1 MPERLDMK
9 AGRALA
15 LLIAVV
21 AALAIA
27 WPTAAWA
34 DVVAGGTGETGNW
47 SWSLDADGTLTIG
60 GTGIESDLAS
70 REALWHDN
78 ASSITAVSFKDG
90 STTGD
95 CLVRL
100 FGDCTNLERITWNGL
115 NTSAATNMESMFYG
129 CSNLKSVDLSGFTTA
144 NVTDMGGM
152 FWGCSGLE
160 SVTFGEHF
168 DTSGVTDMLAM
179 FWGCSSLTSL
189 DLSSFDTH
197 NGQTNM
203 DNMFHDCTSLA
214 SITLGEDFVWNTSG
228 VNATLPQPK
237 NDLTWVRVDGSGLP
251 TAGDKGYTPEAL
263 AEAYP
268 ATAKP
273 GTYVWNTF
281 VTVAYNANGGS
292 GQMTPK
298 VLRKAEGATLASSAF
313 ERPGYE
319 FVGWNTKADGTG
331 TSFTDGAKLSAS
343 DLESSIG
350 GTFML
355 YAQWK
360 ALPVDPEEPT
370 DPTDPSEPTNPSDPT
385 KPTTDPSDTDPSKTG
400 PSTTPSGT
408 IPQTGDAVSPM
419 LPIALC
425 AAGAVVI
432 AAGVGLRRRTN
443 S

>member
-1 MPERLDMK
+1 MK

-15 LLIAVV
+15 LLVAVV

-34 DVVAGGTGETGNW
+34 DVVVEGTGETGTW

-70 REALWHDN
+70 REAPWHDN
-78 ASSITAVSFKDG
+78 ASGITVVSFKDS

-100 FGDCTNLERITWNGL
+100 FGDCTNLKDIQWNGL
-115 NTSAATNMESMFYG
+115 NTAAATNMESMFYG
-129 CSNLKSVDLSGFTTA
+129 CINLEAVDLSGFTTS
-144 NVTDMGGM
+144 NVTDMG
-152 FWGCSGLE
+152 S
-160 SVTFGEHF
+160 
-168 DTSGVTDMLAM
+168 M
-179 FWGCSSLTSL
+179 FWGCSSLESVTFGKDFDTSAVTNMTGMFYKCGNLKSL
-189 DLSSFDTH
+189 DLSSFDTQ
-197 NGQTNM
+197 NVKTMSNLF
-203 DNMFHDCTSLA
+203 NDCDSLA
-214 SITLGEDFVWNTSG
+214 SITLGANFAWKAGE
-228 VNATLPQPK
+228 NATLPQPE
-237 NDLTWVRVDGSGLP
+237 NGLTWVRVDDASGLP
-251 TAGDKGYTPEAL
+251 VAGDKGYTPEEL

-281 VTVAYNANGGS
+281 VTVALNANGGN
-292 GQMTPK
+292 GQMTPT
-298 VLRKAEGATLASSAF
+298 VLKASASTTLAPSTF
-313 ERPGYE
+313 QRPGYE
-319 FVGWNTKADGTG
+319 FVGWNTEADGTG
-331 TSFTDGAKLSAS
+331 TSFTDGATLSAS
-343 DLESSIG
+343 DLESGIG

-370 DPTDPSEPTNPSDPT
+370 DPTDPSEPTDPNKPA
-385 KPTTDPSDTDPSKTG
+385 KPTTDPSDTDPSKTE
-400 PSTTPSGT
+400 PSTAPSGT

-425 AAGAVVI
+425 AAGAIVI
-432 AAGVGLRRRTN
+432 AAGASLRRRAN